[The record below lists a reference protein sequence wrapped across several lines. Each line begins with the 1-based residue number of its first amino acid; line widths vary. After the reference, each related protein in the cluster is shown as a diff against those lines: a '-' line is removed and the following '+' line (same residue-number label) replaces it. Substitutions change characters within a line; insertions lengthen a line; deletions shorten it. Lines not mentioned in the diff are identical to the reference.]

1 MNFNRVV
8 LLTLAG
14 FTVLFIQLFSDNV
27 FAASPSDSDIAEV
40 EFEMKELDKH
50 WWSVP
55 APVRPFSLQTRQ
67 PIKIKKVPDVS
78 SEDSV
83 VKQTKKKPRE
93 HLTGQWFGA
102 RTKLAEFGI
111 EPKLTYAT
119 DSLGN
124 PVGGESQGFTY
135 WHNVGVAV
143 PVDFEKLAGLKG
155 STFMVSAS
163 WRYGKSLTLDYIKNI
178 FNVQQL
184 CCGDTYKLVDLYW
197 DQSFCGDVVD
207 VRVGRLA
214 VGDEF
219 LASPIYWNFVNNGID
234 GNPVG
239 IFLNI
244 PGVTAYPNATWGAR
258 IRGRPHRDLYVMAG
272 AYNNDPT
279 LSDNDNH
286 GTDFSIDG
294 PLFVI
299 GELGYLN
306 NISDDAIGLPGHYK
320 IGGFYQNG
328 DYNDL
333 LRDANGNPYITS
345 GLAPR
350 RHKGN
355 WGLYFL
361 VDQMVYSEGGVGDP
375 QGLTPF
381 FSFLFFPEEDI
392 SQMPIFMNGGFIY
405 RGLIPGRNDDVAGLA
420 FIYGMFSNDLQ
431 ELQTIDR
438 AARGA
443 AALGVQ
449 SYELVLELN
458 YNIMITKWLHFQP
471 DIQYIFNPGAAHDY
485 PNALVLGFQLALNI

>member
-1 MNFNRVV
+1 MNSKRVASLV
-8 LLTLAG
+8 LACL
-14 FTVLFIQLFSDNV
+14 VILFLQLFSSDAYAV
-27 FAASPSDSDIAEV
+27 SPSDEDMEEV
-40 EFEMKELDKH
+40 KFEMKELDKY

-55 APVRPFSLQTRQ
+55 ASTRSFSLQTRQ
-67 PIKIKKVPDVS
+67 PIKIKKVPKIS
-78 SEDSV
+78 SEDTEA
-83 VKQTKKKPRE
+83 KQTSKKPRE
-93 HLTGQWFGA
+93 HLTGQWFGM
-102 RTKLAEFGI
+102 RTKLSELGI
-111 EPKLTYAT
+111 EPKITYAT

-143 PVDFEKLAGLKG
+143 PVNFEKLAGLKG

-163 WRYGKSLTLDYIKNI
+163 WRYGKSLTRDYIKNI

-207 VRVGRLA
+207 IRVGRLA

-258 IRGRPHRDLYVMAG
+258 IRGRPRKDLYVMAG

-279 LSDNDNH
+279 LSNNNNH

-306 NISDDAIGLPGHYK
+306 NVDKNATGLPGHYK
-320 IGGFYQNG
+320 LGGFYQNG
-328 DYNDL
+328 DYDDL
-333 LRDANGNPYITS
+333 LSDANGNPYVTS
-345 GLAPR
+345 GLSPM

-361 VDQMVYSEGGVGDP
+361 IDQMIYSEGGFGDP

-381 FSFLFFPEEDI
+381 FSLLIFPEEDI
-392 SQMPIFMNGGFIY
+392 SQMPVFMNGGLTY
-405 RGLIPGRNDDVAGLA
+405 RGLIPGRKDDVAGLA
-420 FIYGMFSNDLQ
+420 FVYGMFSDDLKDS
-431 ELQTIDR
+431 QTLDK

-443 AALGVQ
+443 AAPGVQ

-458 YNIMITKWLHFQP
+458 YNIMITKWLQFQP
-471 DIQYIFNPGAAHDY
+471 DIQYIFNPGAAHEY